1 MKSPRFIPLI
11 QGIYFLIT
19 GVWPLVHLKSFME
32 VTGPK
37 TDIWLVQTVAVLIL
51 SYSVL
56 FFYVAFKK
64 RIAPVYA
71 LMGTISTFGLAI
83 IELYYYLQGT
93 LKWVYFIDSIIE
105 MIFFIYWLWYLL
117 YYRRKKKYKTDLI
130 V

>member
-1 MKSPRFIPLI
+1 MKSPHLIPLI

-51 SYSVL
+51 SFSIL

-64 RIAPVYA
+64 RIVPIYA
-71 LMGTISTFGLAI
+71 LMGATSTFGLAV

-93 LKWVYFIDSIIE
+93 LKWVYFIDSAIE
-105 MIFFIYWLWYLL
+105 MVFFIYWLWYLL
-117 YYRRKKKYKTDLI
+117 YYRRKKKYKANLI
-130 V
+130 S